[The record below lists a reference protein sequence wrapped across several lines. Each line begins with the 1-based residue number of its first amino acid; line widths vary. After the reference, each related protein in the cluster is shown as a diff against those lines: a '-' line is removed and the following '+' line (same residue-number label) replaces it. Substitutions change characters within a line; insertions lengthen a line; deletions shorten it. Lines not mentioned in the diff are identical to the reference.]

1 MSGLNLLAKKITG
14 VKQVSDQSIDIPE
27 QGLVLEKNNSV
38 GIVKTDH
45 FHFASPPNELILENG
60 EKLGPITIAYET
72 YGKLNDQRSNAV
84 LILHALTGDAHAAG
98 FHEGDEK
105 PGWWDDMIGPCKAF
119 NTNKY
124 FIICSNVLG
133 GCQGTTGPSSV
144 NPKTGK
150 PYGLDFPIIS
160 ISDMVNVQKHLIDH
174 LKIDRLLSVAGG
186 SMGGMQALE
195 WLTAHPEGLKSSIV
209 IATAAK
215 HSPQQ
220 IAFHEVGR
228 QAIMADPHW
237 KDGHYYGG
245 LPPAKGL
252 SVARMIGHIT
262 YMSEISMAEKFGRR
276 IGDNEK
282 PHKFSL
288 GFEVEDY
295 LHNRGNNFV
304 KRFDANSYLYIT
316 KAIDSFDAS
325 RGRALYEAFKGMKA
339 KVLVLAFKSDW
350 LYPASQS
357 REIVK
362 ACKLAGVNATYCE
375 IDSTYGHD
383 AFLLEVAEET
393 HLVKYFLQK
402 VFLENEVIGDSQVLQ
417 YDI

>member
-1 MSGLNLLAKKITG
+1 MSALNLVSKKIDKIATPGEHLDTETNQG
-14 VKQVSDQSIDIPE
+14 VGVVETKYFQ
-27 QGLVLEKNNSV
+27 
-38 GIVKTDH
+38 
-45 FHFASPPNELILENG
+45 FAFPPNELTLENG
-60 EKLGPITIAYET
+60 EKLSPITVAYET
-72 YGKLNDQRSNAV
+72 YGKLNDQKSNAI
-84 LILHALTGDAHAAG
+84 LILHALSGDAHAAG
-98 FHEGDEK
+98 FHEGDER
-105 PGWWDDMIGPCKAF
+105 PGWWDDMIGPGKAF
-119 NTNKY
+119 DTNKY

-133 GCQGTTGPSSV
+133 GCKGTTGPSSF

-150 PYGLDFPIIS
+150 KYGLDFPIIS

-174 LKIDRLLSVAGG
+174 LEIDRLLSVAGG

-195 WLTAHPEGLKSSIV
+195 WLTAYSDKLKSAIV
-209 IATAAK
+209 IATAVK

-220 IAFHEVGR
+220 IAFNEVGR

-237 KDGHYYGG
+237 REGYYYGG

-276 IGDNEK
+276 IGNNGK
-282 PHKFSL
+282 PHKFSV
-288 GFEVEDY
+288 GFEVEEY

-316 KAIDSFDAS
+316 NAIDSFDVS
-325 RGRALYEAFKGMKA
+325 RGKELYEVFKGIRA

-362 ACKLAGVNATYCE
+362 ACKWAGIDTTYCE
-375 IDSTYGHD
+375 IESTYGHD
-383 AFLLEVAEET
+383 AFLLEVEEET
-393 HLVKYFLQK
+393 HLVKHFLLR
-402 VFLENEVIGDSQVLQ
+402 VFLDNGATGEHQVLQ
-417 YDI
+417 YEI